1 MEIRVKRFSEYMN
14 EWLYS
19 DDGYYAKFRDIGKS
33 GDFYTAVSTSRF
45 FGASIANNFLKLLDE
60 GRASKDAWIIE
71 IGAHR
76 GYMISDMIEWIYGK
90 NPSLIETLKF
100 ATVERMDSVAEAQ
113 RDYFKDR
120 FGDDVK
126 IHQFKSIDEIKGAE
140 YIYFV
145 SNEIFDAFACELYN
159 DGRLAYIEQEA
170 ILWQEAEDRFKEFA
184 KRYNLIRGEIPI
196 GYEDF
201 AKSVA
206 NSAKRVDFV
215 TFDYGEEYVRN
226 DFSIRVYEEHKTLPF
241 FDEELDLK
249 RSFKRAD
256 ITYDVNFGYLQDVF
270 NDAGLKKLAYMTQAK
285 ALIEFGLIDMLSEY
299 ASMSSYNDYLRQ
311 AERVKT
317 LISPTIMGDRFKML
331 WVRKG

>member
-1 MEIRVKRFSEYMN
+1 MEIRLKRFSEYMN
-14 EWLYS
+14 EWLYA

-45 FGASIANNFLKLLDE
+45 FGASIANNFLKLLKE

-76 GYMISDMIEWIYGK
+76 GYMISDMIEWIYAK
-90 NPSLIETLKF
+90 EPSLIDTLKF
-100 ATVERMDSVAEAQ
+100 ATVERMPHVAKAQ
-113 RDYFKDR
+113 RDYFQQR

-126 IHQFKSIDEIKGAE
+126 IHQFKSVDEIKEAE

-159 DGRLAYIEQEA
+159 DGRLAYVEQEA
-170 ILWQEAEDRFKEFA
+170 ILWQEADDRFREFA
-184 KRYNLIRGEIPI
+184 KKYNLIRGEIAI
-196 GYEDF
+196 GYEEF
-201 AKSVA
+201 AKDIS
-206 NSAKRVDFV
+206 NSAKRVDFI

-226 DFSIRVYEEHKTLPF
+226 DFSIRVYKEHKTFPF

-249 RSFKRAD
+249 SSFKQSD
-256 ITYDVNFGYLQDVF
+256 ITYDVNFAHLQDAF
-270 NDAGLKKLAYMTQAK
+270 RLAGMKKLSYMTQAR
-285 ALIEFGLIDMLSEY
+285 ALIDFGIIDMLSEY
-299 ASMSSYNDYLRQ
+299 ASISSYNDYLRQ
-311 AERVKT
+311 AERIKT

-331 WVRKG
+331 WMQKG

>member
-1 MEIRVKRFSEYMN
+1 MKRFSEYMN
-14 EWLYS
+14 EWLYA

-60 GRASKDAWIIE
+60 GRASEDAWIVE

-90 NPSLIETLKF
+90 NPSLIDTLKF
-100 ATVERMDSVAEAQ
+100 ATIERMPNVAKAQ
-113 RDYFKDR
+113 REYFKNR

-126 IHQFKSIDEIKGAE
+126 IHQFSSVDEIVDAE

-145 SNEIFDAFACELYN
+145 SNEIFDAFPCELYN

-170 ILWQEAEDRFKEFA
+170 VLWQEAEDRYKDFA
-184 KRYNLIRGEIPI
+184 DRYSLIRGEIAV
-196 GYEDF
+196 GYEEF
-201 AKSVA
+201 AQSISKSA
-206 NSAKRVDFV
+206 NRVDFV

-226 DFSIRVYEEHKTLPF
+226 DFSIRVYEEHKTFPF
-241 FDEELDLK
+241 FDEELDL
-249 RSFKRAD
+249 RSSYKRAD
-256 ITYDVNFGYLQDVF
+256 ITYDVNFAHLQDAFSQV
-270 NDAGLKKLAYMTQAK
+270 GMSRVAYMTQAK

-299 ASMSSYNDYLRQ
+299 ASVSSYNDYLRQ

-331 WVRKG
+331 WVSR